1 MKAWRSN
8 ILPYTIA
15 CNNSKIT
22 INILEEKFC
31 IYGDKY
37 ELAESIIKSFLDSG
51 LTFQNHYF
59 FALERFNNKTRFILY
74 NNPNQDF
81 FEFSLILKKYLDN
94 YLFS

>member
-1 MKAWRSN
+1 MKSWRSN

-15 CNNSKIT
+15 CNK
-22 INILEEKFC
+22 
-31 IYGDKY
+31 
-37 ELAESIIKSFLDSG
+37 SIIKSFLDSG
-51 LTFQNHYF
+51 LTFKNHYF
-59 FALERFNNKTRFILY
+59 FALERLNNKTRLILY

>member
-1 MKAWRSN
+1 MKSWRSN

-22 INILEEKFC
+22 INILEEKC
-31 IYGDKY
+31 HIYGDKY

-51 LTFQNHYF
+51 LTFKNHYF
-59 FALERFNNKTRFILY
+59 FALERLNNKTRLILY